1 MITIIMAAYNGQEYI
16 NEQLE
21 SIENQT
27 YRDWRLVVRDDGSSD
42 KTVDIL
48 KKFAKE
54 VEQEVIIK
62 VNEEPSGSAKR
73 NFARL
78 LQDVQNSSYVM
89 FTDQDDIWKKD
100 KIEVTYNAMLDAE
113 KKYGSKTPI
122 LVHGDV
128 EVIDGSGNVL
138 AESMFNLSHIDSNS
152 ELSKI
157 IIQNHVTGCTM
168 MCNRS
173 LSAGI
178 AKYLSDDRVIMHDY
192 FAALYAAV
200 FGKIIVLER
209 PLLSYRQHG
218 DNSVGAKNNNNIF
231 YLAKRL
237 GQGRRS
243 YKNAMK
249 ESEDQIAFFVSLY
262 KDEMIAKKFVR
273 QYELMKEYSVLN
285 RHSKIY
291 RIIFYMKKNVWKKG
305 TIRKIMQIIWG

>member
-21 SIENQT
+21 SIKNQT

-128 EVIDGSGNVL
+128 EVIDGS
-138 AESMFNLSHIDSNS
+138 
-152 ELSKI
+152 
-157 IIQNHVTGCTM
+157 
-168 MCNRS
+168 
-173 LSAGI
+173 
-178 AKYLSDDRVIMHDY
+178 
-192 FAALYAAV
+192 
-200 FGKIIVLER
+200 
-209 PLLSYRQHG
+209 
-218 DNSVGAKNNNNIF
+218 
-231 YLAKRL
+231 
-237 GQGRRS
+237 
-243 YKNAMK
+243 
-249 ESEDQIAFFVSLY
+249 
-262 KDEMIAKKFVR
+262 
-273 QYELMKEYSVLN
+273 
-285 RHSKIY
+285 
-291 RIIFYMKKNVWKKG
+291 
-305 TIRKIMQIIWG
+305 